1 MVHQLLNHWCTG
13 RAIILGRLN
22 CYADFVGREQ
32 GRGTLILYVCPHSVF
47 EKNNS
52 HPLARIRKLL
62 YTIRDASVAQ
72 WIEQWPPEP
81 RA

>member
-1 MVHQLLNHWCTG
+1 MRQAGIWRKSAAVFA
-13 RAIILGRLN
+13 R
-22 CYADFVGREQ
+22 REQ
-32 GRGTLILYVCPHSVF
+32 GRGTLFLYVCPHSFF

-62 YTIRDASVAQ
+62 YTTRDASVAQ